1 MEKLSLLAVVAIG
14 AAASAPVFA
23 DAPAKSEPT
32 AMTAKTT
39 GMTMPAKSTKAV
51 KPAKMTCE
59 EFLSYDEVTQ
69 PQLIFLSEGLQGKGK
84 SKDAVVDLDR
94 INTLVPVVIEECRSE
109 PKSSFWQKLKA
120 HL

>member
-1 MEKLSLLAVVAIG
+1 MKKLSLLAVVAIG
-14 AAASAPVFA
+14 AVTSGQVLA

-32 AMTAKTT
+32 AMTAKTP
-39 GMTMPAKSTKAV
+39 GMTMPAKTTKAV
-51 KPAKMTCE
+51 KPAEMTCE

-69 PQLIFLSEGLQGKGK
+69 PQIVFLSEGLQGKGK
-84 SKDAVVDLDR
+84 AKDAVVDLDR